1 MPSSLPE
8 NRKLPHGVKLL
19 EILSRS
25 MTLSTLSLAWMSRQR
40 PLGWSCSML
49 MGTPR
54 RVKTDGVDEAAVTLE
69 LLQQLSVHVVHVEP
83 PHAHQGVEA
92 PRHHQV
98 LGRGPVLSAVHEG
111 RVGQHLLGR
120 RLEPLH
126 VPLSDGGESKR
137 PFKSRVSNTRP
148 AGRKRHAR
156 NSPHSSIRGGGQ
168 KAPIVSGPAEIVDDF
183 EMAAEGR
190 QRPTGGNLVH

>member
-1 MPSSLPE
+1 MYVSSIKVLNYSIFLVNPAA
-8 NRKLPHGVKLL
+8 
-19 EILSRS
+19 S
-25 MTLSTLSLAWMSRQR
+25 MSSMYMYSIFLLSLKTYCTYSIHMSGAEHRF
-40 PLGWSCSML
+40 MIVFY
-49 MGTPR
+49 TITF
-54 RVKTDGVDEAAVTLE
+54 RVKTDGVDEAAVALE
-69 LLQQLSVHVVHVEP
+69 LLQQLSVHIVHVQP

-148 AGRKRHAR
+148 AGRIRHAR
-156 NSPHSSIRGGGQ
+156 SFYVVAPDGLKDIQSPFLQ
-168 KAPIVSGPAEIVDDF
+168 EI
-183 EMAAEGR
+183 
-190 QRPTGGNLVH
+190 